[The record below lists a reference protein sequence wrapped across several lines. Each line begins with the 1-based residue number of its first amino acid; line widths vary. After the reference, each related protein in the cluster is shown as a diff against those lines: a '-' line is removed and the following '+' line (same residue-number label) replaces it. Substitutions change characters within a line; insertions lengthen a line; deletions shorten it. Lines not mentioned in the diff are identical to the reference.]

1 MLELPGLLVR
11 LQLPVLTQVLVTQYL
26 WGHSADTRRPSM
38 IREQLAKQGLPVR
51 APITAGLGSTL
62 FTLKLSKDN
71 NESQSGANFKLICN
85 MTWESGQKV
94 NMSDGKWSS
103 FDKLDCKRVRRS
115 MSQI

>member
-1 MLELPGLLVR
+1 M
-11 LQLPVLTQVLVTQYL
+11 PVLTQVLVTQYL

-38 IREQLAKQGLPVR
+38 IREQLAQFGLA
-51 APITAGLGSTL
+51 APITARLGSTL

-94 NMSDGKWSS
+94 NMSDGKWST

-115 MSQI
+115 TSQI